1 MSTDENKLPEKTE
14 AEKIAAQEAAT
25 VAANQPKLETPHVP
39 ITDTP
44 APAPATPPPT
54 K

>member
-1 MSTDENKLPEKTE
+1 MSTDETKLPEQTE

-25 VAANQPKLETPHVP
+25 VAANQPKLEAPHVP
-39 ITDTP
+39 ITEP
-44 APAPATPPPT
+44 APQEASA